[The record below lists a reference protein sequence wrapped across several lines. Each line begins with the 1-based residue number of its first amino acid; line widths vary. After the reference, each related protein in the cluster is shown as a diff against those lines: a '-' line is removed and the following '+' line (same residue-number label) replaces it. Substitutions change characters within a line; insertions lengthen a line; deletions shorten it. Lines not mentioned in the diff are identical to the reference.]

1 MDKRR
6 AQLDQLDTV
15 VINAS
20 KDSAVYKMD
29 EFEKTLG
36 EIEKQKEKIANVN
49 QSLELF
55 ANQTNQIEK
64 NQIEVI

>member
-1 MDKRR
+1 LDKRR